1 MIKDYTLSRREEREH
16 QQREQAIYQTL
27 NRASVGLAS
36 VLFGYLMW
44 AFHNDRSNSE
54 TSSMT
59 GDERWSTT
67 CRSGVLTL

>member
-1 MIKDYTLSRREEREH
+1 MIKDFTPSRREEREH

-44 AFHNDRSNSE
+44 AFLL
-54 TSSMT
+54 
-59 GDERWSTT
+59 GLTT
-67 CRSGVLTL
+67 